1 MSEANRSHRHLS
13 PAEQRELLRQ
23 VLRERTGHRQAVH
36 PLSPGQ
42 AGLLFIHRVA
52 PESAAYNVSFPVVL
66 RAPLDVKAFDRAW
79 QGLVA
84 RHAALRT
91 TYEVG
96 PGDPVQRIH
105 DHMPI
110 VLEVVDA
117 IGLGAGELHQRIVAA
132 YRQPFELERG
142 PVARI
147 MLFRRSDTEH
157 VLLLTVHHIA
167 CDGWSVG
174 VLINDLLH
182 LYAAE
187 SAGQA
192 AALPPPPP
200 PYTDFVHWQAEL
212 LAGPS
217 GQQHREYWSRQLAGP
232 LPVLDLPGDGGR
244 RAGATLRGASHH
256 FTLSRDLTRRLRERA
271 RSEGV
276 TLFTVLLAAYQA
288 LLHRYSGQ
296 STILV
301 GSPTANRSLAR
312 FESVVGYF
320 TNPVVLRAEFADD
333 LTMQAHL
340 RRTRDTVRGALEHAE
355 YPFPLVARDLQR
367 GRESGQAQVF
377 QAMFNLMK
385 LSQLGEA
392 GASVMMNGSG
402 PVRVGGVEV
411 TPYPL
416 DQTEGQFELAFE
428 LLETP
433 AEVLGV
439 VKYDAELVAAD
450 RVGRMAGHYEVLLE
464 ALATDPS
471 CPVALLPLMTAAE
484 RDQILVH
491 WNDTETPG
499 PSEVCIHEMVG
510 AQMRRT
516 PDAPAVTF
524 EGTTL
529 TYRELDRRATALAGR
544 LRGLG
549 VERGTLVGLYVGRSL
564 DMLVALLGVLK
575 AGGAYVPLDPAYPE
589 DRLRFM
595 LTDGRVRV
603 LVTQPALRSQ
613 LPQHEATVVVLE
625 ADGLEA
631 SATEPLAQV
640 RPADL
645 AYVIYTSGSTG
656 RPKGVQ
662 IPHGAVVNFLHAMG
676 REPGLAASDVL
687 LSVTTLS
694 FDIAV
699 LELLL
704 PLVVGARVEIVS
716 SEVAA
721 DGFLLA
727 EALRASG
734 ATVMQA
740 TPATWRMLVEAGWP
754 GQPGLRML
762 CGGEALPRSLAEELL
777 ARGGELWNL
786 YGPTETTVW
795 STIARVQ
802 AGDDPV
808 SIGRPIANTRIYLL
822 DRRGQP
828 VPIGVPGE
836 LCIGGAGVAHG
847 YLNRPELTA
856 ERFVEDRWGGQPGAR
871 LYRTGDLARY
881 RADGRLEYLGRLDHQ
896 VKIRGHRVETGEIEA
911 ILRQDPDV
919 VDAVVVLREDRPGDR
934 RLVAYVVGDSR
945 RAIPPVDHLREL
957 ARTRLPK
964 YMVPSGWVFLPAL
977 PLTPN
982 GKIDRKAL
990 PAPDD
995 VPLPPDETYAPPRTP
1010 TEAALAAIWAET
1022 LGVERVGI
1030 HDDFFQLGGH
1040 SLLAAQVMARLRA
1053 ALGVDLPLRSLFEA
1067 PSVGEQAAII
1077 EALLSSTWTVSPGRA
1092 EGREEIEL

>member
-1 MSEANRSHRHLS
+1 MSEANRSHRDLS
-13 PAEQRELLRQ
+13 PAEKRELLRQ
-23 VLRERTGHRQAVH
+23 VLRERTGHRPAAY

-42 AGLLFIHRVA
+42 AALWFLHRVA
-52 PESAAYNVSFPVVL
+52 PASAAYNVSFPLVL
-66 RAPLDVKAFDRAW
+66 RAPIDVKALDRAW

-96 PGDPVQRIH
+96 PDDPVQRIH
-105 DHMPI
+105 DHMP
-110 VLEVVDA
+110 VALEVVDA
-117 IGLGAGELHQRIVAA
+117 IGLEAGELHERIVAA
-132 YRQPFELERG
+132 YHQPFDLAQG
-142 PVARI
+142 PVARVV
-147 MLFRRSDTEH
+147 LFRQSDAGH
-157 VLLLTVHHIA
+157 VLLLTIHHIA
-167 CDGWSVG
+167 CDGWSLGMLV
-174 VLINDLLH
+174 DELLQ

-187 SAGQA
+187 STGQA
-192 AALPPPPP
+192 AALPPPPA

-212 LAGPS
+212 LASPTGE
-217 GQQHREYWSRQLAGP
+217 QHREYWSRQLAGP
-232 LPVLDLPGDGGR
+232 LPVLDLPADRLR
-244 RAGATLRGASHH
+244 RTGVTPRGASYH
-256 FTLSRDLTRRLRERA
+256 FALSGDLTRRLRERA

-296 STILV
+296 TTILV
-301 GSPTANRSLAR
+301 GSPTANRSVAR
-312 FESVVGYF
+312 FQKVVGYF

-333 LTMQAHL
+333 PTMQAHL

-355 YPFPLVARDLQR
+355 YPFPLVARDLHR
-367 GRESGQAQVF
+367 GRESGQAQMF
-377 QAMFNLMK
+377 QAMFNVMK
-385 LSQLGEA
+385 LSQLGA
-392 GASVMMNGSG
+392 AAASVMLNGAG
-402 PVRVGGVEV
+402 PARVGGLEV

-416 DQTEGQFELAFE
+416 DQLEGQFELALE

-439 VKYDAELVAAD
+439 LKYDAEVFAAD
-450 RVGRMAGHYEVLLE
+450 RVGRMAAHYEVLLE

-471 CPVALLPLMTAAE
+471 RPVSLLPLMTAAE
-484 RDQILVH
+484 QDQILVR
-491 WNDTETPG
+491 WNDTQTPA
-499 PSEVCIHEMVG
+499 PSEATIHGMVE
-510 AQMRRT
+510 AQVRRT

-529 TYRELDRRATALAGR
+529 TYRELDGRATALAGR
-544 LRGLG
+544 LRELG
-549 VERGTLVGLYVGRSL
+549 VGPGTLVGLYVGRSL

-589 DRLRFM
+589 DRLGFM
-595 LTDGRVRV
+595 LSDGGVRV
-603 LVTQPALRSQ
+603 LVTQPGLRSQ
-613 LPQHEATVVVLE
+613 LPPHEATVVVLE
-625 ADGLEA
+625 GEGEA
-631 SATEPLAQV
+631 TATAPGFQIG
-640 RPADL
+640 PADL

-662 IPHGAVVNFLHAMG
+662 IPHGAVVNFLQAMV
-676 REPGLAASDVL
+676 REPGLAATDVL

-716 SEVAA
+716 SEVGA
-721 DGFLLA
+721 DGLLLA

-740 TPATWRMLVEAGWP
+740 TPATWRMLVDAGWP

-762 CGGEALPRSLAEELL
+762 CGGEALPRSLADELL

-795 STIARVQ
+795 STVARVP
-802 AGDDPV
+802 ADEDPV

-836 LCIGGAGVAHG
+836 LCIGGAGVAQG

-881 RADGRLEYLGRLDHQ
+881 RTDGRLECLGRLDHQ

-919 VDAVVVLREDRPGDR
+919 VDAVVVLREERPGDR
-934 RLVAYVVGDSR
+934 RLVAYVAGDSR
-945 RAIPPVDHLREL
+945 HAMPPLDRLREL

-964 YMVPSGWVFLPAL
+964 YMVPSGWVVLPAL

-982 GKIDRKAL
+982 GKIDRRAL
-990 PAPDD
+990 PAPGDM
-995 VPLPPDETYAPPRTP
+995 PPEPDETYAPPRTA
-1010 TEAALAAIWAET
+1010 TEATLAEIWAQT

-1067 PSVGEQAAII
+1067 PSVGEQAAIV
-1077 EALLSSTWTVSPGRA
+1077 EALLSSAWAESPSRA
-1092 EGREEIEL
+1092 DGREEIEL